1 MDTMQGYAK
10 SSDEWALSL
19 ARAIA
24 DLSTL
29 AQGLK
34 VELEA
39 TNKSLNYHRLCARAW
54 EDVSLE
60 LAQRSAGTVETPEW
74 VQGIYQEKRRELLRS
89 GKVMGR
95 DLFGNPTEEQEVG
108 ALNNDVMVAILLD
121 NRAVQAA
128 MRTVP

>member
-1 MDTMQGYAK
+1 MDTIQGYAK
-10 SSDEWALSL
+10 NNGEWELSL
-19 ARAIA
+19 AHAIA
-24 DLSTL
+24 DLSTQ

-54 EDVSLE
+54 EEVSLE
-60 LAQRSAGTVETPEW
+60 LARRPAGAVETSEG
-74 VQGIYQEKRRELLRS
+74 VQSLYQEKRRALLRC
-89 GKVMGR
+89 GRVMGR
-95 DLFGNPTEEQEVG
+95 DLFGNPTEEQDVG
-108 ALNNDVMVAILLD
+108 PLNNDVIVAVMLD